1 MGTQGWSYDHW
12 VGLFYPP
19 GSRSGDWLGLY
30 ARAFDTV
37 EVDSTFYGAPPPDRY
52 GAWREGTPD
61 GFVFT
66 LKMPGEVTH
75 EARLQDPRPA
85 LRFCDEARSLGEKL
99 GAILVQLPPDFGPA
113 HRDVT
118 ARFLHS
124 LPPDVPTAIE
134 FRDRGWLVDET
145 FALLAETRTAL
156 ALSMGPWLDEPTAR
170 SLAGAAP
177 GSLLYLRWMGSP
189 GHRREPA
196 ALVTE
201 RDREVE
207 AWARRIR
214 ELDADRVFAFFNND
228 YQGHGPASARR
239 LQELLGH
246 DPVPP
251 RELSPQRELFG

>member
-1 MGTQGWSYDHW
+1 M
-12 VGLFYPP
+12 
-19 GSRSGDWLGLY
+19 
-30 ARAFDTV
+30 

-52 GAWREGTPD
+52 DAWRERTPD
-61 GFVFT
+61 GFLFT

-75 EARLQDPRPA
+75 EGRLQDPRPA
-85 LRFCDEARSLGEKL
+85 LRFCDDARSLGEKL

-124 LPPDVPTAIE
+124 LPADAPVAIE
-134 FRDRGWLVDET
+134 FRDRGWLET
-145 FALLAETRTAL
+145 DTFELLAGTGTAL
-156 ALSMGPWLDEPTAR
+156 ALSMGPWLDERTAR
-170 SLAGAAP
+170 VLAGEAP
-177 GSLLYLRWMGSP
+177 GSMLYLRWMGSP
-189 GHRREPA
+189 RHRREVA

-207 AWARRIR
+207 AWARRIH

-228 YQGHGPASARR
+228 YQGHSPASARR

>member
-1 MGTQGWSYDHW
+1 M
-12 VGLFYPP
+12 
-19 GSRSGDWLGLY
+19 
-30 ARAFDTV
+30 

-52 GAWREGTPD
+52 VAWRERTPD

-75 EARLQDPRPA
+75 EGRLQDPRPA

-113 HRDVT
+113 QRDVT

-124 LPPDVPTAIE
+124 IPPDLPVAIE
-134 FRDRGWLVDET
+134 FRDRGWLGEET
-145 FALLAETRTAL
+145 FELLAETQTAL
-156 ALSMGPWLDEPTAR
+156 ALSMGPWLDESTAR
-170 SLAGAAP
+170 SLAGAVP

-189 GHRREPA
+189 RHRRDLA

-207 AWARRIR
+207 AWARRIQ
-214 ELDADRVFAFFNND
+214 ELDVERVFAFFNND
-228 YQGHGPASARR
+228 YQGHSPASARR

-246 DPVPP
+246 EPVPP
-251 RELSPQRELFG
+251 RALSPQRELFG